1 MAALTEHYNQIQ
13 DRAGDEST
21 GSGVRLLLTPY
32 RRSRALTLLF
42 GPSLAEAADPPE
54 RGRVN

>member
-21 GSGVRLLLTPY
+21 GSGVRL
-32 RRSRALTLLF
+32 RTLYKLI
-42 GPSLAEAADPPE
+42 GLPAIDVGILC
-54 RGRVN
+54 RCQRVC